1 MNVQEF
7 INVFIDELGQ
17 VAYDICFNLS
27 STTLDFNLKILK
39 ILTNDKSLM
48 NWIES
53 KYVPIISE
61 ILEKVYNEK
70 WEVQVVLSSEGQV
83 ENLEYHEQL
92 NPFFTFENFVVGNS
106 NQFAYAASLA
116 VAQKPGKNY
125 NPLFIYGSTGLG
137 KTHLMHAIG
146 NYLTRKKNTKKI
158 IYISSEKFVNDLIN
172 SIKEKKI
179 EEFRSKY
186 RKAELILID
195 DIQFLV
201 GKERTQEELFHTFND
216 LYLSNKQIVI
226 TSDRPPKDLEG
237 IEDRL
242 KSRFQGGLIA
252 DVQLPDFETRKAIV
266 KKKLEKY
273 DIELEESVIDYLA
286 KNFRDNVRELEGAL
300 LKIIA
305 FSDIEN
311 IKKVSVDKAKE
322 ILKDLVNI
330 EQQVKIED
338 ILEAVLNY
346 FNITK
351 EELFSNSREKR
362 IVYTR
367 QVFTYLLRDILG
379 LSFKNIGN
387 ILGGKDHTTVM
398 HSYEKI
404 NIMLASPKVYNDIYT
419 IKKMLNKN

>member
-1 MNVQEF
+1 MNTQEF

-27 STTLDFNLKILK
+27 TTTFDFNLKILK
-39 ILTNDKSLM
+39 IVTTDRSLM

-53 KYVPIISE
+53 KYVPVISE
-61 ILEKVYNEK
+61 ILERVYNEK

-83 ENLEYHEQL
+83 EALEHHEQL

-106 NQFAYAASLA
+106 NQFAYAAALA

-186 RKAELILID
+186 RKSDLILID

-273 DIELEESVIDYLA
+273 DIELEEGVIDYLA

-330 EQQVKIED
+330 EQQIKVED

-379 LSFKNIGN
+379 LSFKSIGN
-387 ILGGKDHTTVM
+387 ILGGKDHTTIM

-419 IKKMLNKN
+419 IKKMLNRN

>member
-1 MNVQEF
+1 MNTQEF

-27 STTLDFNLKILK
+27 TTTFDFNLKTLK
-39 ILTNDKSLM
+39 IVTNDRSLM

-53 KYVPIISE
+53 KYVPVISE
-61 ILEKVYNEK
+61 ILERVYNEK

-83 ENLEYHEQL
+83 ETLEYHEQL

-106 NQFAYAASLA
+106 NQFAYAAALA

-179 EEFRSKY
+179 EEFRGKY
-186 RKAELILID
+186 RKSDLILID

-273 DIELEESVIDYLA
+273 DIELEEGIIDYLA

-305 FSDIEN
+305 FSDMEN

-330 EQQVKIED
+330 EQQIKVED

-379 LSFKNIGN
+379 LSFKSIGN
-387 ILGGKDHTTVM
+387 ILGGKDHTTIM

-419 IKKMLNKN
+419 IKKFLNRN

>member
-1 MNVQEF
+1 MNIQEF

-27 STTLDFNLKILK
+27 STTLDFNLKNLK
-39 ILTNDKSLM
+39 IVTTDRSLM

-53 KYVPIISE
+53 KYVPVISE
-61 ILEKVYNEK
+61 ILERVYNEK

-83 ENLEYHEQL
+83 ETLEYHEQL

-106 NQFAYAASLA
+106 NQFAYAAALA

-186 RKAELILID
+186 RKSDLILID

-273 DIELEESVIDYLA
+273 DIELEEGVIDYLA

-311 IKKVSVDKAKE
+311 IKKVSLDKAKE

-330 EQQVKIED
+330 EQQIKVED

-346 FNITK
+346 FSITK

-362 IVYTR
+362 VVYTR

-379 LSFKNIGN
+379 LSFKSIGN
-387 ILGGKDHTTVM
+387 ILGGKDHTTIM

-419 IKKMLNKN
+419 IKKMLNRN

>member
-1 MNVQEF
+1 MNNQEF

-27 STTLDFNLKILK
+27 TTTLDFNLKNLK
-39 ILTNDKSLM
+39 IVTNDRSLM

-53 KYVPIISE
+53 KYVPVIFE
-61 ILEKVYNEK
+61 TLERVYNEK
-70 WEVQVVLSSEGQV
+70 WQVQVVLSSEGQV
-83 ENLEYHEQL
+83 ETLEYHEQL

-106 NQFAYAASLA
+106 NQFAYAAALA
-116 VAQKPGKNY
+116 VAQKLGKNY

-137 KTHLMHAIG
+137 KTHLMQAIG

-186 RKAELILID
+186 RKADLILID

-273 DIELEESVIDYLA
+273 DIELEEAVIDYLA

-330 EQQVKIED
+330 EQQIKVED

-379 LSFKNIGN
+379 LSFKSIGN
-387 ILGGKDHTTVM
+387 ILGGKDHTTIM

-419 IKKMLNKN
+419 IKKFLNRN

>member
-1 MNVQEF
+1 MNTQEF

-27 STTLDFNLKILK
+27 TTTLDFNLKTLK
-39 ILTNDKSLM
+39 IVTNDRSLM

-53 KYVPIISE
+53 KYVPVISE
-61 ILEKVYNEK
+61 ILERVYNEK

-83 ENLEYHEQL
+83 ETLEYHEQL

-106 NQFAYAASLA
+106 NQFAYAAALA

-186 RKAELILID
+186 RKLDLILID

-273 DIELEESVIDYLA
+273 DIELEEGLIDYLA

-330 EQQVKIED
+330 EQQIKVED

-379 LSFKNIGN
+379 LSFKSIGN
-387 ILGGKDHTTVM
+387 ILGGKDHTTIM

-419 IKKMLNKN
+419 IKKMLNRN

>member
-1 MNVQEF
+1 MNTPEF

-27 STTLDFNLKILK
+27 TTTLDFNLKTLK
-39 ILTNDKSLM
+39 IVTNDRSLM

-53 KYVPIISE
+53 KYVPVISE
-61 ILEKVYNEK
+61 ILERVYNEK

-83 ENLEYHEQL
+83 ETLEYHEQL

-106 NQFAYAASLA
+106 NQFAYAAALA

-137 KTHLMHAIG
+137 KTHLMQAIG

-186 RKAELILID
+186 RKLDLILID

-273 DIELEESVIDYLA
+273 DIELEEGVIDYLA

-305 FSDIEN
+305 FSDMEN

-330 EQQVKIED
+330 EQQIKVED

-379 LSFKNIGN
+379 LSFKSIGN
-387 ILGGKDHTTVM
+387 ILGGKDHTTIM

-419 IKKMLNKN
+419 IKKFLNRN

>member
-1 MNVQEF
+1 MVPQEF
-7 INVFIDELGQ
+7 INTFIDELGQ

-27 STTLDFNLKILK
+27 STTLDFNSKTLKIV
-39 ILTNDKSLM
+39 TNDKSLKD
-48 NWIES
+48 WIET
-53 KYVPIISE
+53 KYLPIISE

-70 WEVQVVLSSEGQV
+70 WEVELSLSYEGEI
-83 ENLEYHEQL
+83 ENLEHHEQL

-116 VAQKPGKNY
+116 VAQKPGKTY

-146 NYLTRKKNTKKI
+146 NYLTRKKSAKKI

-186 RKAELILID
+186 RKADLVLID
-195 DIQFLV
+195 DIQFIV
-201 GKERTQEELFHTFND
+201 GKERTQEELFHTFNE
-216 LYLSNKQIVI
+216 LYLSSKQIVI
-226 TSDRPPKDLEG
+226 TSDRPPKELEG

-242 KSRFQGGLIA
+242 RSRFQGGLIA

-273 DIELEESVIDYLA
+273 NIEIEESVIDYLA
-286 KNFRDNVRELEGAL
+286 QSFRDNVRELEGAL

-305 FSDIEN
+305 FADIEN
-311 IKKVSVDKAKE
+311 LKKVSIDKAKE
-322 ILKDLVNI
+322 ILKDLI
-330 EQQVKIED
+330 DRSQQITVDD
-338 ILEAVLNY
+338 ILQTVLNY
-346 FNITK
+346 FNLTK
-351 EELFSNSREKR
+351 EELFSNSREKK
-362 IVYTR
+362 IVYPR
-367 QVFTYLLRDILG
+367 QIFTYLLRDILG
-379 LSFKNIGN
+379 LSFKNIGS
-387 ILGGKDHTTVM
+387 ILGGKDHTTIM
-398 HSYEKI
+398 HAYEKI
-404 NIMLASPKVYNDIYT
+404 NIMLASPKVYNDIYS

>member
-1 MNVQEF
+1 MNNQEF

-27 STTLDFNLKILK
+27 TTTLDFNLKTLK
-39 ILTNDKSLM
+39 IVTNDRSLM

-53 KYVPIISE
+53 KYVPVISE
-61 ILEKVYNEK
+61 ILERVYNEK

-83 ENLEYHEQL
+83 ETLEYHEQL

-106 NQFAYAASLA
+106 NQFAYAAALA

-186 RKAELILID
+186 RKLDLILID

-273 DIELEESVIDYLA
+273 EIELEEGVIDYLA

-305 FSDIEN
+305 FSDMEN

-330 EQQVKIED
+330 EQQIKVED

-351 EELFSNSREKR
+351 EELFSNSREKK

-379 LSFKNIGN
+379 LSFKSIGN
-387 ILGGKDHTTVM
+387 ILGGKDHTTIM

-419 IKKMLNKN
+419 IKRMLNRN

>member
-1 MNVQEF
+1 MNTQEF

-27 STTLDFNLKILK
+27 TTTLDFSLKTLKIV
-39 ILTNDKSLM
+39 TTDRSLM

-53 KYVPIISE
+53 KYVPVISE
-61 ILEKVYNEK
+61 ILERVYNEK

-83 ENLEYHEQL
+83 ETLEYHEQL

-106 NQFAYAASLA
+106 NQFAYAAALA

-186 RKAELILID
+186 RKLDLILID

-273 DIELEESVIDYLA
+273 DIELEEGLIDYLA

-330 EQQVKIED
+330 EQQIKVED

-379 LSFKNIGN
+379 LSFKSIGN
-387 ILGGKDHTTVM
+387 ILGGKDHTTIM

-419 IKKMLNKN
+419 IKKMLNRN

>member
-1 MNVQEF
+1 MNTQQF

-27 STTLDFNLKILK
+27 FTTLDFNLKTLRIV
-39 ILTNDKSLM
+39 TTDRSLM

-53 KYVPIISE
+53 KYAPVISE
-61 ILEKVYNEK
+61 ILERVYNEK

-83 ENLEYHEQL
+83 DTLEYHEQL

-106 NQFAYAASLA
+106 NQFAYAAALA
-116 VAQKPGKNY
+116 VAQKAGKNY

-137 KTHLMHAIG
+137 KTHLVHAIG

-186 RKAELILID
+186 RKLDLILID

-273 DIELEESVIDYLA
+273 DIELEEGVIDYLA

-305 FSDIEN
+305 FSDMEN

-330 EQQVKIED
+330 EQQIKVED

-379 LSFKNIGN
+379 LSFKSIGN
-387 ILGGKDHTTVM
+387 ILGGKDHTTIM
-398 HSYEKI
+398 HSYDKI

-419 IKKMLNKN
+419 IKKMLNRN

>member
-1 MNVQEF
+1 MNTQEF

-27 STTLDFNLKILK
+27 TTTLDFNLKTLK
-39 ILTNDKSLM
+39 IVTNDRSLM

-53 KYVPIISE
+53 KYVPVISE
-61 ILEKVYNEK
+61 ILERVYNEK

-83 ENLEYHEQL
+83 ETLEYHEQL

-106 NQFAYAASLA
+106 NQFAYAAALA

-186 RKAELILID
+186 RKLDLILID

-273 DIELEESVIDYLA
+273 DIELEEGLIDYLA

-330 EQQVKIED
+330 EQQIKVED

-379 LSFKNIGN
+379 LSFKSIGN
-387 ILGGKDHTTVM
+387 ILGGKDHTTIM

-419 IKKMLNKN
+419 IKKMLNRD

>member
-1 MNVQEF
+1 MNIQEF

-27 STTLDFNLKILK
+27 STTLDFNLKNLK
-39 ILTNDKSLM
+39 IVTTDRSLM

-53 KYVPIISE
+53 KYVPVISE
-61 ILEKVYNEK
+61 ILERVYNEK

-83 ENLEYHEQL
+83 ETLEYHEQL

-106 NQFAYAASLA
+106 NQFAYAAALA

-186 RKAELILID
+186 RKSDLILID

-273 DIELEESVIDYLA
+273 DIELEEGVIDYLA

-311 IKKVSVDKAKE
+311 IKKVSLDKAKE

-330 EQQVKIED
+330 EQQIKVED

-346 FNITK
+346 FSITK

-379 LSFKNIGN
+379 LSFKSIGN
-387 ILGGKDHTTVM
+387 ILGGKDHTTIM

-419 IKKMLNKN
+419 IKKMLNRN

>member
-1 MNVQEF
+1 MNTQEF

-27 STTLDFNLKILK
+27 TTTLDFNLKNLK
-39 ILTNDKSLM
+39 IVTTDRSLM

-53 KYVPIISE
+53 KYVPVISE
-61 ILEKVYNEK
+61 ILERVYNEK

-83 ENLEYHEQL
+83 ETLEYHEQL

-106 NQFAYAASLA
+106 NQFAYAAALA

-146 NYLTRKKNTKKI
+146 NYLSRKKNTKKI

-186 RKAELILID
+186 RKADLILID

-273 DIELEESVIDYLA
+273 DIELEEGVIDYLA

-330 EQQVKIED
+330 EQQIKVED

-379 LSFKNIGN
+379 LSFKSIGN
-387 ILGGKDHTTVM
+387 ILGGKDHTTIM

-419 IKKMLNKN
+419 IKKMLNRN

>member
-1 MNVQEF
+1 MNTQEF

-27 STTLDFNLKILK
+27 TTTLDFNLKALK
-39 ILTNDKSLM
+39 IVTNDRSLM

-53 KYVPIISE
+53 KYVPVISE
-61 ILEKVYNEK
+61 ILERVYNEK

-83 ENLEYHEQL
+83 ETLEYHEQL

-106 NQFAYAASLA
+106 NQFAYAAALA

-179 EEFRSKY
+179 EEFRGKY
-186 RKAELILID
+186 RKSDLILID

-273 DIELEESVIDYLA
+273 DIELEEGIIDYLA

-305 FSDIEN
+305 FSDMEN

-330 EQQVKIED
+330 EQQIKVED

-379 LSFKNIGN
+379 LSFKSIGN
-387 ILGGKDHTTVM
+387 ILGGKDHTTIM

-419 IKKMLNKN
+419 IKKFLNRN

>member
-1 MNVQEF
+1 MNIQEF

-27 STTLDFNLKILK
+27 STTLDFNLKNLK
-39 ILTNDKSLM
+39 IVTTDRSLM

-53 KYVPIISE
+53 KYVPVISE
-61 ILEKVYNEK
+61 ILERVYNEK

-83 ENLEYHEQL
+83 ETLEYHEQL

-106 NQFAYAASLA
+106 NQFAYAAALA

-158 IYISSEKFVNDLIN
+158 IYISSERFVNDLIN

-186 RKAELILID
+186 RKSDLILID

-273 DIELEESVIDYLA
+273 DIELEEGVIDYLA

-311 IKKVSVDKAKE
+311 IKKVSLDKAKE

-330 EQQVKIED
+330 EQQIKVED

-346 FNITK
+346 FSITK

-387 ILGGKDHTTVM
+387 ILGGKDHTTIM

-419 IKKMLNKN
+419 IKKMLNRN

>member
-1 MNVQEF
+1 MIPQD
-7 INVFIDELGQ
+7 FIDTFIEELGQ

-27 STTLDFNLKILK
+27 STTLDFNSKVIKI
-39 ILTNDKSLM
+39 ITNDKSLKD
-48 NWIES
+48 WIEN

-61 ILEKVYNEK
+61 ILEKTYGEHWRVELFLDTQGELETTEYN
-70 WEVQVVLSSEGQV
+70 
-83 ENLEYHEQL
+83 EQL

-116 VAQKPGKNY
+116 VAQKPGKTY

-137 KTHLMHAIG
+137 KTHLMHGIG
-146 NYLTRKKNTKKI
+146 NYLSRKKNTKKI

-179 EEFRSKY
+179 EDFRNKY
-186 RKAELILID
+186 RKSDLILID
-195 DIQFLV
+195 DIQFIV
-201 GKERTQEELFHTFND
+201 GKERTQEELFHTFNE

-226 TSDRPPKDLEG
+226 TSDRSPKDLEG

-242 KSRFQGGLIA
+242 RSRFQGGLIA

-266 KKKLEKY
+266 KKKLERY
-273 DIELEESVIDYLA
+273 DIELEDSVLDYLA
-286 KNFRDNVRELEGAL
+286 QNFRDNVRELEGAL

-311 IKKVSVDKAKE
+311 IKKVSLDKAKE
-322 ILKDLVNI
+322 ILKDLIDKNSQIDV
-330 EQQVKIED
+330 ED
-338 ILEAVLNY
+338 ILEVVLNY

-351 EELFSNSREKR
+351 DELFSNSREKK
-362 IVYTR
+362 IVYPR

-379 LSFKNIGN
+379 LPFKNIGN

-398 HSYEKI
+398 HAYEKI
-404 NIMLASPKVYNDIYT
+404 NIMLASPKVYNDIYS
-419 IKKMLNKN
+419 IKRILNRN

>member
-1 MNVQEF
+1 MSNQEF

-27 STTLDFNLKILK
+27 TTTLDFNLKTLK
-39 ILTNDKSLM
+39 IVTTDRSLM

-53 KYVPIISE
+53 KYVPVISE
-61 ILEKVYNEK
+61 ILERVYNEK
-70 WEVQVVLSSEGQV
+70 WEVQVVLLSEGQV
-83 ENLEYHEQL
+83 ETLEYHEQL

-106 NQFAYAASLA
+106 NQFAYAAALA

-137 KTHLMHAIG
+137 KTHLMQAIG

-179 EEFRSKY
+179 EEFRGKY
-186 RKAELILID
+186 RKSDLILID

-273 DIELEESVIDYLA
+273 DIELEEGVIDYLA

-305 FSDIEN
+305 FSDMEN

-322 ILKDLVNI
+322 ILKDLVNM
-330 EQQVKIED
+330 EQQIKVED

-379 LSFKNIGN
+379 LSFKSIGN
-387 ILGGKDHTTVM
+387 ILGGKDHTTIM

-419 IKKMLNKN
+419 IKKILNRN

>member
-1 MNVQEF
+1 MNTQEF

-27 STTLDFNLKILK
+27 TTTLDFNLKTLK
-39 ILTNDKSLM
+39 IVTNDRSLM

-53 KYVPIISE
+53 KYVPVISE
-61 ILEKVYNEK
+61 ILERVYNEK

-83 ENLEYHEQL
+83 ETLEYHEQL
-92 NPFFTFENFVVGNS
+92 NPFFTFDNFVVGNS
-106 NQFAYAASLA
+106 NQFAYAAALA

-186 RKAELILID
+186 RKLDLILID

-273 DIELEESVIDYLA
+273 DIELEEGVIDYLA

-330 EQQVKIED
+330 EQQIKVED

-387 ILGGKDHTTVM
+387 ILGGKDHTTIM

-419 IKKMLNKN
+419 IKKILNRN